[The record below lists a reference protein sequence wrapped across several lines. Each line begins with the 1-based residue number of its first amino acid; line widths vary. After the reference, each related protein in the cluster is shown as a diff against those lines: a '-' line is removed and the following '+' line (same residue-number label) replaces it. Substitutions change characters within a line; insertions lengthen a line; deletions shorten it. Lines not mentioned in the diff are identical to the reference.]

1 MECVS
6 ALRRE
11 ELMNKTQEEIKQRII
26 RPLEIR
32 WEVSLTSIRNNLNV
46 KNQTVSPTQTE
57 SSQ

>member
-1 MECVS
+1 VS